1 MAEVSF
7 AVSTIGLVIPFSL
20 IDPLASGATSGTPLS
35 NALSITSA
43 TWIAQNGKH
52 RPLTLSQASFAL
64 FTYVISAGDS
74 RVPHIEEGYLEVRYE
89 GNAFMTSNFRMN
101 VYQHF

>member
-7 AVSTIGLVIPFSL
+7 AVNTIGLIIPFVL
-20 IDPLASGATSGTPLS
+20 IDPFASGATSSVPISTASG
-35 NALSITSA
+35 ITST
-43 TWIAQNGKH
+43 TWVAHTGKR

-64 FTYVISAGDS
+64 FTYTISAADS
-74 RVPHIEEGYLEVRYE
+74 RSPHIEEGYLEVRFE
-89 GNAFMTSNFRMN
+89 GNVFATSTFRMC